1 MCNQCAICSII
12 FTFWQQDTCE
22 EHGEG
27 FAHSGWKAAQDVWV
41 ISLVESTR
49 GNVRLHLSH
58 YFKPIKLIVS
68 SVPGSPSVLVGK
80 LGGLA
85 GAPHKIGVRIPSF
98 EKNWTHPCWLSWDE
112 LSEKLRFL
120 QKKLVPNT
128 TSDTKLTAVWQWI
141 RRQTWERQYQLS
153 KKSRHHIAVLVQ

>member
-120 QKKLVPNT
+120 QKKLVPN
-128 TSDTKLTAVWQWI
+128 WNF
-141 RRQTWERQYQLS
+141 QYSNSWSWWCHSCIVNDLLLRS
-153 KKSRHHIAVLVQ
+153 FET